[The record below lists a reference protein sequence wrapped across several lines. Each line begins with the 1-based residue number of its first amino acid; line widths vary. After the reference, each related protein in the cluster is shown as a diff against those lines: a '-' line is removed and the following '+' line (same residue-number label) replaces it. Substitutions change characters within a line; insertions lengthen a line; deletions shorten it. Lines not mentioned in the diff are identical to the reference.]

1 MNHLM
6 EGLPKVTG
14 HSSGSVVHRPFF
26 VFWFMGQISRAL
38 TLWSLDNSLLIA
50 LDVGKAIVIPIEY
63 LMSLFP
69 CDGAFSGCFRDSLG
83 TNLVAKP
90 NVLLTNVSASN
101 WWLLALALRYPR
113 HLPRRLPLGLLLP
126 PLARWSTWSTTGYRT
141 AKAEIT
147 VYRTRHE

>member
-1 MNHLM
+1 MSHQVVVMNHLM

-50 LDVGKAIVIPIEY
+50 LDVGKAIVVPIEY

-69 CDGAFSGCFRDSLG
+69 CDGAF
-83 TNLVAKP
+83 LVASATHW
-90 NVLLTNVSASN
+90 VL
-101 WWLLALALRYPR
+101 
-113 HLPRRLPLGLLLP
+113 
-126 PLARWSTWSTTGYRT
+126 TWSPSPTCYL
-141 AKAEIT
+141 
-147 VYRTRHE
+147 

>member
-14 HSSGSVVHRPFF
+14 HSGGSVAHRPFF

-50 LDVGKAIVIPIEY
+50 LDVGKAIAIPIEY

-69 CDGAFSGCFRDSLG
+69 CDGAFS
-83 TNLVAKP
+83 VASATRW
-90 NVLLTNVSASN
+90 VL
-101 WWLLALALRYPR
+101 
-113 HLPRRLPLGLLLP
+113 
-126 PLARWSTWSTTGYRT
+126 TWSSSSTCCL
-141 AKAEIT
+141 
-147 VYRTRHE
+147 

>member
-14 HSSGSVVHRPFF
+14 HSGGSVMYRPFF

-50 LDVGKAIVIPIEY
+50 LDVGKAIVMPIEY

-69 CDGAFSGCFRDSLG
+69 CDGALSVAPAISCVLTWCPSPTRWLRMSPRAIGGCLHQRSDTPATSS
-83 TNLVAKP
+83 KD
-90 NVLLTNVSASN
+90 
-101 WWLLALALRYPR
+101 YP
-113 HLPRRLPLGLLLP
+113 
-126 PLARWSTWSTTGYRT
+126 
-141 AKAEIT
+141 
-147 VYRTRHE
+147 

>member
-14 HSSGSVVHRPFF
+14 HTSGSVVHRPFF

-50 LDVGKAIVIPIEY
+50 LDVGKAIVIPTEY

-69 CDGAFSGCFRDSLG
+69 CDGAC
-83 TNLVAKP
+83 LVASATRW
-90 NVLLTNVSASN
+90 VLTLSPSPT
-101 WWLLALALRYPR
+101 WFLRTSPR
-113 HLPRRLPLGLLLP
+113 AIGGCLH
-126 PLARWSTWSTTGYRT
+126 
-141 AKAEIT
+141 
-147 VYRTRHE
+147 